1 MAGTV
6 AVGIVRAAGG
16 VGGRQRWPSGWVGR
30 ERVAAAGVYT
40 KIGLPSVA
48 VSGGRQ
54 RWPSGSVCVDGHSVE
69 RGALEA
75 SETSAGWGWG
85 WCRLVVSWVFP
96 DGLI

>member
-16 VGGRQRWPSGWVGR
+16 VVGRQRWPSGWVGR
-30 ERVAAAGVYT
+30 ECVDAAGVYT
-40 KIGLPSVA
+40 KIGWPSVA

-54 RWPSGSVCVDGHSVE
+54 RWPSGVLGSCGHSVE
-69 RGALEA
+69 RCASET

-85 WCRLVVSWVFP
+85 WCRLVVRWVFP